1 MGNLNIIKKLSTI
14 YFTATSRKLN
24 VVQPNESKE
33 ICEKCGG
40 ACCKNAPGIATP
52 EQFGAPDRVAL
63 FENLKDAFLTG
74 EWVADWLEGETE
86 IYFPRPNIIENHSGK
101 LYNYVYHGMWGGEGV
116 CNFLTDKGCKKE
128 FDERPGQCQSLTPSK
143 DGKDKCKPDP
153 SVGNK
158 YSMAEK
164 WEPYQKEIIEAA
176 EHCSNLP

>member
-1 MGNLNIIKKLSTI
+1 MGNLNIIKKLSTL
-14 YFTATSRKLN
+14 YFIATSRKLN
-24 VVQPNESKE
+24 IVQPNESKE

-74 EWVADWLEGETE
+74 EWVADWLEASTP

-101 LYNYVYHGMWGGEGV
+101 LYDYVYHGMWGGEGT

-128 FDERPGQCQSLTPSK
+128 FDERPAQCQSLTPKK
-143 DGKDKCKPDP
+143 DYECDGGEYKGKYKMADK
-153 SVGNK
+153 
-158 YSMAEK
+158 
-164 WEPYQKEIIEAA
+164 WRPYQREIVEAA
-176 EHCSNLP
+176 DQVKEVYL